1 MKNLSKEEVKK
12 LIREKVSELYELVN
26 EIDANT
32 GFEPS
37 LIALVGLDEGDNMNL
52 FGESVIGTPKTLSYM
67 LNMSNHLKKPLAVA
81 QIMEMIEKD

>member
-37 LIALVGLDEGDNMNL
+37 LIALVGLDGGDKMNL
-52 FGESVIGTPKTLSYM
+52 FSESVIGTPKTLSYM
-67 LNMSNHLKKPLAVA
+67 LNMANHLKKPLAVA